1 MNFSENFLVY
11 RRRKAYSKEQKRDG
25 GHEKGREQ
33 SKKSRKTI
41 RSPKHIKNCAS
52 EIKIKCVMIQKER
65 EIQENNLHS
74 SIGKKLANW
83 LVFKK

>member
-1 MNFSENFLVY
+1 MELDNNELS
-11 RRRKAYSKEQKRDG
+11 QKRDG

-41 RSPKHIKNCAS
+41 RSLKNIKNSAS